1 MLLFAK
7 LQVLRLD
14 NNNEKAFF
22 RKGCALMKAL
32 KYDPAIEC
40 FKNCPKSTSPL
51 ATILTQ
57 TFSFRCP
64 GREAHS
70 GV

>member
-51 ATILTQ
+51 ATILT
-57 TFSFRCP
+57 
-64 GREAHS
+64 
-70 GV
+70 